1 MMSVLLV
8 VMVVGWVGWFG
19 GDHNDVDD
27 DPRHKFVYLAM
38 GNSLIGGL
46 LSSVDLTAQS

>member
-8 VMVVGWVGWFG
+8 VMVVGWVGWVGWFGG
-19 GDHNDVDD
+19 GDHNDVVD

-38 GNSLIGGL
+38 GNSL
-46 LSSVDLTAQS
+46 